1 MQEREDG
8 VLNQA
13 NSDTG
18 GKKWSDSGHIL
29 KVEPTEFAD
38 GLDMGHGMTLRILA
52 WVIRRI
58 EMLFREMEKAAGDE
72 ALVKGKSVWVR
83 IDVYHFF
90 RQNRDT
96 NLGVISE

>member
-18 GKKWSDSGHIL
+18 GKKWLPGHIL

-38 GLDMGHGMTLRILA
+38 GLDMGHGMTLRDFGLSYQKN
-52 WVIRRI
+52 R

-83 IDVYHFF
+83 IDVYHF
-90 RQNRDT
+90 
-96 NLGVISE
+96 LGKTEIPI